1 MRFAERA
8 GLDAAMSDI
17 VAAPQS
23 EAAIDILCCRPDFG
37 ERTYPSQITVTRDY
51 GILVER
57 WLTAPWRKLPDGSP
71 DPGIQVSILAARVYE
86 AVVVE
91 KQNMLH
97 LGDTIISDLD
107 CSEQNMPEGA
117 FVCVFRDG
125 VISNDD
131 YILKG

>member
-8 GLDAAMSDI
+8 GLDAAMSGI

-57 WLTAPWRKLPDGSP
+57 WLTAPGGNCRVGRRTRLYKYQFLQHGFMRRWLLKNKTCCIPTIRSFLIWTALSRICWREL
-71 DPGIQVSILAARVYE
+71 LCCVY
-86 AVVVE
+86 
-91 KQNMLH
+91 
-97 LGDTIISDLD
+97 
-107 CSEQNMPEGA
+107 
-117 FVCVFRDG
+117 RDG

>member
-23 EAAIDILCCRPDFG
+23 EAAIDILCCQPDF
-37 ERTYPSQITVTRDY
+37 D
-51 GILVER
+51 ER

-71 DPGIQVSILAARVYE
+71 DPAIKVSILAARVYE

-97 LGDTIISDLD
+97 PGDTMISDLD
-107 CSEQNMPEGA
+107 RGLRSLSGPRPGGPFGDQGPDHRATAARCYQHHQ
-117 FVCVFRDG
+117 C
-125 VISNDD
+125 
-131 YILKG
+131 